1 MDSRSNRIAIDIGST
16 VIKVAEIDS
25 EDQLVKQEFH
35 ERDFELGID
44 RQVERIFGRLPKDN
58 DALICS
64 SANGG
69 LRVGIVSLTSHFSG
83 SVLRNQALLA
93 GGNPV
98 FVHDFDQDKEDL
110 RPVDVLIVGGGID
123 CVDAAPLVSRLE
135 QFRADAYRFDTLI
148 YAGNRY
154 LAERFEERFPEAHVV
169 PNPLGEGLRGRTFS
183 VWHTLREVYL
193 DDLVH
198 KKGISELQN
207 GLNAAIRPTPE
218 VVSRGF
224 HRLVSNHS
232 SMPTVGPCIL
242 FDIGGAT
249 TDLHYTV
256 EMLHNDSP
264 DRPQAGVS
272 VARYVFTD
280 LGVSTSSETAMRRL
294 RAHPL
299 GYEFLACVLDENVH
313 DAYSSFRA
321 GEYVPSIETLGYA
334 CLYLALHRFAHGTDP
349 GLPVADLSRV
359 AQIILT
365 GGGAQLLDPSRV
377 AKVVEL
383 FLTDV
388 HVRLEVLIDRRYQV
402 WVEGVTWSMQPAG
415 MSALDDG

>member
-1 MDSRSNRIAIDIGST
+1 MDSRSNKIAIDIGST
-16 VIKVAEIDS
+16 IIKVAEIDS
-25 EDQLVKQEFH
+25 EGQLVKQKFH
-35 ERDFELGID
+35 ERNFELGID
-44 RQVERIFGRLPKDN
+44 RQVEHIFGRLPKGD
-58 DALICS
+58 DVLICS

-69 LRVGIVSLTSHFSG
+69 LRVGIVALTSHFSG

-123 CVDAAPLVSRLE
+123 CADAAPLISRLE
-135 QFRADAYRFDTLI
+135 RFRADAYRFDTLI

-154 LAERFEERFPEAHVV
+154 LDERFNERFPEAHVV
-169 PNPLGEGLRGRTFS
+169 PNPLGEGLRGRTYS
-183 VWHTLREVYL
+183 VWHALREVYL

-198 KKGISELQN
+198 KEGISELQN
-207 GLNAAIRPTPE
+207 GLNTAIRPTPE

-232 SMPTVGPCIL
+232 SLPAVGPCIL
-242 FDIGGAT
+242 LDIGGAT

-264 DRPQAGVS
+264 VRPPAGVS

-280 LGVSTSSETAMRRL
+280 LGVFTSSDTTMRRL
-294 RAHPL
+294 HAHP
-299 GYEFLACVLDENVH
+299 GAYEFLACVLEEDTR

-321 GEYVPSIETLGYA
+321 GDYVPSPETLGYA

-349 GLPVADLSRV
+349 GLPVADLGRV

-365 GGGAQLLDPSRV
+365 GGGAQLLDPTLAAEV
-377 AKVVEL
+377 AEL
-383 FLTDV
+383 FLTDDQ
-388 HVRLEVLIDRRYQV
+388 VRPEILIDHRYQV
-402 WVEGVTWSMQPAG
+402 WVEGVTWSMHPAG
-415 MSALDDG
+415 MSVMDDG